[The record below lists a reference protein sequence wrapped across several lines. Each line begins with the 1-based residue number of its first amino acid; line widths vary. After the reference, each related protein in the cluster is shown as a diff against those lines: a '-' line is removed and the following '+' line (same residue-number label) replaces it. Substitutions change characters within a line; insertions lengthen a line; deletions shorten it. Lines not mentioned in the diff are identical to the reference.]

1 MDKEDKRLII
11 EYLISHKNN
20 LWTGV
25 IILIGGIVGL
35 LLSYSFSSDIN
46 NIENSIKIGLF
57 FTGLFFLIL
66 MVTGLINI
74 NLEIKDKL
82 K

>member
-25 IILIGGIVGL
+25 IILIDGIVGL
-35 LLSYSFSSDIN
+35 LLSLPD
-46 NIENSIKIGLF
+46 
-57 FTGLFFLIL
+57 
-66 MVTGLINI
+66 
-74 NLEIKDKL
+74 
-82 K
+82 